1 MLYEIRSVTPQAA
14 ARLRLTYADGSTVE
28 IDFAPL
34 IQQGGV
40 YAPLAD
46 PAFFA
51 RVGIGAGRR
60 FIEWPGGL
68 DFCADALWRQGHGF
82 ALDDNHDPVESSTAT
97 KGYVP

>member
-1 MLYEIRSVTPQAA
+1 MLHEIRSITPQAA

-40 YAPLAD
+40 YTPLAD

-51 RVGIGAGRR
+51 QVGIGAGGR

-68 DFCADALWRQGHGF
+68 DFCADALWRQGRGI
-82 ALDDNHDPVESSTAT
+82 ALDDEHEPVESSNTT
-97 KGYVP
+97 TRG

>member
-1 MLYEIRSVTPQAA
+1 MLHEIRSVTPQAA
-14 ARLRLTYADGSTVE
+14 AHLRLIYADGSIVE

-46 PAFFA
+46 PAFLA
-51 RVGIGAGRR
+51 QVSIGANGR

-68 DFCADALWRQGHGF
+68 DFCADALWRQGHGI
-82 ALDDNHDPVESSTAT
+82 ALDDEHEPVESSKAAD
-97 KGYVP
+97 V

>member
-1 MLYEIRSVTPQAA
+1 MLHEIRSVTPQAA
-14 ARLRLTYADGSTVE
+14 AHLRLTYADGSMVE

-46 PAFFA
+46 PAFF
-51 RVGIGAGRR
+51 VQVSIGAGGR

-68 DFCADALWRQGHGF
+68 DFCADALWRQGHGD
-82 ALDDNHDPVESSTAT
+82 ALDDEHEPVESSKAAD
-97 KGYVP
+97 V